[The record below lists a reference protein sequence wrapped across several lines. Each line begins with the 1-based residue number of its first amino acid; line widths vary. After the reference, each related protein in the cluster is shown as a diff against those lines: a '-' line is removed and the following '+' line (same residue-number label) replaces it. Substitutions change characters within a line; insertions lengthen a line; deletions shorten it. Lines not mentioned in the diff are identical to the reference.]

1 MIEVE
6 TGYGTLPLNRA
17 QVERRGQPVS
27 FVAPAQVN
35 TPPRVDT
42 QQLRFRVGGNSR
54 YGSSNVQIFLL
65 ISQRR

>member
-42 QQLRFRVGGNSR
+42 NSFGSAWVENSR